1 MNFIY
6 FALLFIGLRPAS
18 IPYKPLVLLFS
29 PNEQYGG
36 LRKNPESVNKK

>member
-6 FALLFIGLRPAS
+6 FALLFIGFPPAS

-29 PNEQYGG
+29 PREQYGG
-36 LRKNPESVNKK
+36 LEKNVNKK